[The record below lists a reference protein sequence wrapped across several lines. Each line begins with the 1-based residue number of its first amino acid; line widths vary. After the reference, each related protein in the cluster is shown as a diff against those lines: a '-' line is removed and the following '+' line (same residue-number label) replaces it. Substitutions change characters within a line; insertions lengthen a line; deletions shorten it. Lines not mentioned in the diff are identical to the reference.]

1 MEPQAQ
7 TETMF
12 SPRRWF
18 LGDDGRVRPLWRS
31 LLFIVL
37 TVVLIVLAGRAMYL
51 VGMDW
56 PREAR
61 FGFRFVVFVGVLLLE
76 SWFLLSVFDR
86 RPFRNLGLW
95 LYGGAGKEF
104 LRGAAIGG
112 ALMGAGVLTMVV
124 AGAVTYHG
132 LAAERLHGFVLWGLV
147 LLAASAAEEIAFR
160 GYGMQRMIQ
169 AMGETPGVLIFSAL
183 FALVHMDNPGSTLLA
198 TINTFFA
205 GVLLGLAYLKTRALW
220 LPIGLHWAW
229 NFSMGQI
236 YSLPISG
243 LNFAPR
249 LFQAEVSG
257 PEWLTGGSYGPEGS
271 ALMTVIILLGVIWM
285 GQTHWISPSP
295 AVEEGLE

>member
-1 MEPQAQ
+1 MDPQVES
-7 TETMF
+7 ETIF

-51 VGMDW
+51 LGHNW

-61 FGFRFVVFVGVLLLE
+61 LGFRFLVFNGVLLLE

-95 LYGGAGKEF
+95 LFAGAGKEF

-132 LAAERLHGFVLWGLV
+132 MAEERLYGFVFWALV
-147 LLAASAAEEIAFR
+147 LLLASAAEEITFR
-160 GYGMQRMIQ
+160 GYGLQRMIE
-169 AMGETPGVLIFSAL
+169 ALGETPAVLIFSAL
-183 FALVHMDNPGSTLLA
+183 FALVHMDNPSSTLLA
-198 TINTFFA
+198 SVNTFFA
-205 GVLLGLAYLKTRALW
+205 GVLLSLSYLKTRALW
-220 LPIGLHWAW
+220 MPIGLHWAW

-236 YSLPISG
+236 FSLPISG

-271 ALMTVIILLGVIWM
+271 ALVTVIILLGVIWM
-285 GQTHWISPSP
+285 GQTRWISPSP